1 MCDVVS
7 WSSTV
12 GSEEVTLDSVVMSF
26 TVLEV
31 VLRVFDSVN
40 VEESEAAG
48 LVSRLSLDELNK
60 PSGVT
65 LVELKSVGIV
75 SVISVDINDDVSSSW
90 FWDVDVVK

>member
-31 VLRVFDSVN
+31 VLKVFDSVN
-40 VEESEAAG
+40 VEGSEAAE

-60 PSGVT
+60 LSGVT
-65 LVELKSVGIV
+65 LV
-75 SVISVDINDDVSSSW
+75 
-90 FWDVDVVK
+90 